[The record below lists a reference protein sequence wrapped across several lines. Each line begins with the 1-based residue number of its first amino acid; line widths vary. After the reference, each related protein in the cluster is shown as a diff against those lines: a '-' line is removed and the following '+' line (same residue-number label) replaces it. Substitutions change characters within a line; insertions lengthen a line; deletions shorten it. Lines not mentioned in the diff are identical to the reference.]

1 MAYVNEE
8 SIHAGISFIHNFAE
22 WSWTTL
28 TFQEGAGYKT
38 IHKSDVGWL
47 HQINLWSTVIP
58 MTFGKVSLASR
69 VSARLSQPPVTETP
83 AKDTCDRIDF
93 KMLPQPLNM
102 HMQTYMYTCMDREHS
117 DFRHGKYTWLFLTNC
132 CVYSETNPLDRSCE
146 HLSSSSCHHAKLTP
160 YL

>member
-22 WSWTTL
+22 WLWTML
-28 TFQEGAGYKT
+28 TFQEGAGYET
-38 IHKSDVGWL
+38 IHNSDVGWL

-83 AKDTCDRIDF
+83 AKVMCTCDRIDF
-93 KMLPQPLNM
+93 VMLRQ
-102 HMQTYMYTCMDREHS
+102 HRHAAVHGQRT
-117 DFRHGKYTWLFLTNC
+117 DFRHGKC
-132 CVYSETNPLDRSCE
+132 MDS
-146 HLSSSSCHHAKLTP
+146 LSTVISSPTGVSAVRPTLWIALVNTCLAPAAISTCT
-160 YL
+160 